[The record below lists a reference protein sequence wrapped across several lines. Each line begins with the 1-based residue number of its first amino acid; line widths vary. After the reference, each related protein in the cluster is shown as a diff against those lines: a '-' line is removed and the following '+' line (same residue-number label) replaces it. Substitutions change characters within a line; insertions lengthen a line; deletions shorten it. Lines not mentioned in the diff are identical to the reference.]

1 MKPGWSR
8 RRRFVGAVIVGGA
21 VLTLT
26 DSRSDGAQEA
36 AVPSAAQEERVA
48 QRTHEGAPPRVHA
61 ALELPQRPGPRGDG
75 DGVNL
80 FAPHSWYVAPPPPPP
95 QPAPQAQQPVAPP
108 LPFTVIGTYAEEG
121 GSTVYFLQQGDRVH
135 DARAGDVIDGT
146 YAVNG
151 ESGGMLML
159 TYLPLDQQQSLQ
171 VGPTP

>member
-1 MKPGWSR
+1 MKKGWAR
-8 RRRFVGAVIVGGA
+8 QRRFVGALIVGGA

-26 DSRSDGAQEA
+26 DSRSDGARDA
-36 AVPSAAQEERVA
+36 AVPVAAQEVRVS
-48 QRTHEGAPPRVHA
+48 QRDHEGAPPKVPA
-61 ALELPQRPGPRGDG
+61 ALDLPQRSGPDG

-95 QPAPQAQQPVAPP
+95 PPAPQAQQPTAPP
-108 LPFTVIGTYAEEG
+108 LPFTVIGSYAEEG

-135 DARAGDVIDGT
+135 DAKTGDVIDGT

-159 TYLPLDQQQSLQ
+159 TYLPLDQQQSLP